1 MSWNNRSERA
11 KFEAIQKKHYE
22 EYLKQGMTEEQI
34 KEMYE
39 FDLEQ
44 FNSDRRYYMHVQQL
58 TTSDF
63 DEGEDDESESTLL
76 KKHLEALTVSI
87 ETSNELS
94 RYWWIEEIDNPILAA
109 NIKKLT
115 PDDLELLTLYVF
127 DGYKQEEI
135 ANHFGVTQQAIAKKL
150 CRIIELLKIGL

>member
-22 EYLKQGMTEEQI
+22 EYLKQGMTEDQI

-44 FNSDRRYYMHVQQL
+44 FNSDRRYYMHAQSVFPE
-58 TTSDF
+58 DF
-63 DEGEDDESESTLL
+63 DDNDDNEDKLSIFEKFRDV
-76 KKHLEALTVSI
+76 LTVSI
-87 ETSNELS
+87 ENSSEFS

-109 NIKKLT
+109 NIKELT
-115 PDDLELLTLYVF
+115 PDDLELLTKYIV
-127 DGYKQEEI
+127 DGVKQTDLSVYYGI
-135 ANHFGVTQQAIAKKL
+135 TQKNICKKISRIMNFLKTGV
-150 CRIIELLKIGL
+150 

>member
-34 KEMYE
+34 KNMYE

-87 ETSNELS
+87 ETSNEFS
-94 RYWWIEEIDNPILAA
+94 RYWWIEEIENTNIARVIKNMPIDE
-109 NIKKLT
+109 I
-115 PDDLELLTLYVF
+115 ELLTMF
-127 DGYKQEEI
+127 AIEDFKQKEI
-135 ANHFGVTQQAIAKKL
+135 AESKRVSQSAISQKL
-150 CRIIELLKIGL
+150 QTIFNKTKRAL